1 MSFKL
6 CLYSV
11 LFVCLLLFVWGGG
24 EALGGVGDSPNY
36 SPVPNSSLHLYMFAI
51 VFLFAPPPPPIPEV
65 CASIYLSAS

>member
-1 MSFKL
+1 MSVK
-6 CLYSV
+6 CTV
-11 LFVCLLLFVWGGG
+11 CLFVVVCVGGGGG

-36 SPVPNSSLHLYMFAI
+36 SSVPNSSLHLYMFAR